1 MYRRIYLDHAATTP
15 LRSEARAA
23 MEPFLDEYSVG
34 NPSSLHMEGQRAK
47 REIDTARVIISEA
60 LGCDFAEVTFT
71 SGGTEADNAAILG
84 ILLAAGPKRL
94 HLIVSAIEHEAVLK
108 TASFAERL
116 GFAVSVA
123 MPDHRGI
130 ISPDEISSLIR
141 EDTALVSVMHAN
153 NEIGVIQPIRE
164 IAEVA
169 HSGGALMHTD
179 AVQSF
184 GLLDFEVTSLNADLI
199 SISAHKIYGPKGIGA
214 LYVRDGLPI
223 EPFIH
228 GGGQERERRAGT
240 ENVAAIAGF
249 GAAVKYMVLERNDEA
264 ARLSALRD
272 MMFDEILR
280 ETPEARINGDRDKRL
295 PNNVNISFLG
305 MDAETMIVGLD
316 MEGVAASAGS
326 ACTSGSIEPSHV
338 MRAMYS
344 RDDEIGATIR
354 FTLGR
359 GTTEED
365 VVEAVKRLKKVVSR
379 QAASRLAGSPPNPSR
394 REGQE

>member
-23 MEPFLDEYSVG
+23 MAPFLDEYSGG
-34 NPSSLHMEGQRAK
+34 NPSSLHAEGQRAK
-47 REIDTARVIISEA
+47 REIDKARVIISEA

-84 ILLAAGPKRL
+84 ILLAAAPKRR
-94 HLIVSAIEHEAVLK
+94 HLIVSAIEHEAVIRTGL
-108 TASFAERL
+108 FAQRL
-116 GFAVSVA
+116 GYEVSMA
-123 MPDHRGI
+123 MPDRHGI
-130 ISPDEISSLIR
+130 VSADEISALIR
-141 EDTALVSVMHAN
+141 DDTALVSVMHAN

-169 HSGGALMHTD
+169 HSAGALMHTD

-184 GLLDFEVTSLNADLI
+184 GQLDFRVADLNADLM

-214 LYVRDGLPI
+214 LYVRDGIPI

-249 GAAVKYMVLERNDEA
+249 GAAVKCMILERSNEA

-280 ETPEARINGDRDKRL
+280 EMPEARINGDRDRRL
-295 PNNVNISFLG
+295 PNNVNISLLG
-305 MDAETMIVGLD
+305 KDAETMIVGLD

-338 MRAMYS
+338 MRAMYL

-359 GTTEED
+359 STTQED
-365 VVEAVKRLKKVVSR
+365 VVEAVERLKKVVGR
-379 QAASRLAGSPPNPSR
+379 QRSLTH
-394 REGQE
+394 